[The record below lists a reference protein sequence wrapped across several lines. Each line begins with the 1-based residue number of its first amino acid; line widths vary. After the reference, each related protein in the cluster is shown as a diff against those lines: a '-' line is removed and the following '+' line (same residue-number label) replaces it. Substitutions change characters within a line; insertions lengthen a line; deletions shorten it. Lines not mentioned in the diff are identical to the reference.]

1 VANPTDPPLPPPIC
15 LPREIVVRYAATG
28 DQQLLAAV
36 LLETYLTEHHGE
48 GTGVFVPEAQVLERL
63 AWDQPRLTNPRERLR
78 QALAL
83 IATQERVG
91 ARVEHGMVN
100 VWFSPDIEK
109 RVKSYQAL
117 PWLEAS

>member
-1 VANPTDPPLPPPIC
+1 MTNPDPSLPPPLCI
-15 LPREIVVRYAATG
+15 PREVMVRYASQG
-28 DQQLLAAV
+28 DTQLLAAA
-36 LLETYLTEHHGE
+36 LLETYLTEHQGE
-48 GTGVFVPEAQVLERL
+48 GTGVFVPEAQIIERL
-63 AWDQPRLTNPRERLR
+63 AWDKAQSMPPRERIR
-78 QALAL
+78 RALSL

-109 RVKSYQAL
+109 RIKTYQTL